1 MKSLQI
7 PVKPHILKY
16 LQFYLGADY
25 SLSESDPYGLL
36 LFGLLRRPIT
46 DKRKDELV
54 AKYTGRFVVHYGAYS
69 PQQFG
74 LKNLTGKTVY
84 QFNNFAHGIL
94 KQDLHSYV
102 DLMTDMGNQVK
113 YSIECF
119 MLKYDFQE
127 TDIAYD
133 TLLKSYQRF
142 VEDRK
147 VSKKKVAAVTP
158 RKALKDLQRNLTRIA
173 ATASL
178 PAAASTQVSV

>member
-16 LQFYLGADY
+16 LQFYLGAEY
-25 SLSESDPYGLL
+25 NLSESDPYGLM

-46 DKRKDELV
+46 DSRKDELV
-54 AKYTGRFVVHYGAYS
+54 AKYTGRFEVQYGAYS

-84 QFNNFAHGIL
+84 LFNSFVHSIL

-119 MLKYDFQE
+119 MRKYDFQE

-142 VEDRK
+142 VEERK
-147 VSKKKVAAVTP
+147 ASKKKGPAVTP
-158 RKALKDLQRNLTRIA
+158 RKALKELQRNLTRIA
-173 ATASL
+173 AIAPL
-178 PAAASTQVSV
+178 PAAAPLQMSM